1 MVNEKR
7 ASSMVLLWYFCKRVV
22 SMSSY
27 HMFIPAGDMCVMNV
41 DLLSFVAHTYGIKL
55 SSLSVVFVWFA
66 CYRSPLKEMVISSHS
81 LLYMY
86 VWASNI
92 GLLAVCME
100 LFLYNITLKLQNKT
114 NMELY
119 TVVFLLSCSY
129 VIYNTSCMN
138 YSFAIEAY
146 ILLFKKSMEYDAN
159 KLVLVIRSQMPSFMS
174 RWVQILE
181 SL

>member
-1 MVNEKR
+1 M
-7 ASSMVLLWYFCKRVV
+7 
-22 SMSSY
+22 
-27 HMFIPAGDMCVMNV
+27 
-41 DLLSFVAHTYGIKL
+41 
-55 SSLSVVFVWFA
+55 FVWFA

-138 YSFAIEAY
+138 YSFSVESY
-146 ILLFKKSMEYDAN
+146 TLLFKKSMDYDAN

-174 RWVQILE
+174 PWVQNIRFLNPYSCLWAIITDLQWITEMDSIMQTYFILMHTKFT
-181 SL
+181 LGLLYVGLTI